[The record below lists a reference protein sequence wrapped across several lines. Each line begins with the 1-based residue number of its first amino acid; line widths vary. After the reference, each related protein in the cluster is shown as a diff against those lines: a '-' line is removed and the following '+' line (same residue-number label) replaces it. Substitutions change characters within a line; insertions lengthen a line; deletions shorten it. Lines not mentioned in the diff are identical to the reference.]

1 MMEMKQEVV
10 RIERAGR
17 EDNFMNR
24 LVENLWLNSLNVLPA

>member
-1 MMEMKQEVV
+1 MVEMKQQVV

-24 LVENLWLNSLNVLPA
+24 LVENLYLIDLNVLPA

>member
-17 EDNFMNR
+17 VDNFMNR
-24 LVENLWLNSLNVLPA
+24 LVENLWLNSLKVLPA